1 MWQVSIVSS
10 GFVAQLVDVPMC
22 QYSQLP
28 KGSSGADEWP
38 TTSAAAAVAA
48 CACGAQA
55 AGAADWSTTGAGAA
69 AALPACHSADEVA
82 AAAHWPHTG
91 ASAGAFADQEAVI
104 TDKSTS
110 GAPAAAEAGASAA
123 AANGTLT
130 DVQMGVGW
138 DEPGCIGAYMAGL

>member
-1 MWQVSIVSS
+1 
-10 GFVAQLVDVPMC
+10 MC

-28 KGSSGADEWP
+28 TGSAGANEWP
-38 TTSAAAAVAA
+38 TTSAAAA
-48 CACGAQA
+48 
-55 AGAADWSTTGAGAA
+55 AG
-69 AALPACHSADEVA
+69 E
-82 AAAHWPHTG
+82 
-91 ASAGAFADQEAVI
+91 FIDQEAFI

-138 DEPGCIGAYMAGL
+138 DEPGCSGAYMAGL